1 MKKIINGKKY
11 DTETARVIGSY
22 DNNMNYSDFRWY
34 EETLYRKKNGEFFMY
49 GEGGGL
55 SRYRTCLSNN
65 SFCEGCG
72 IIPMTEDDAKA
83 WVEKHLSYED
93 YVRIFGEPD
102 E

>member
-11 DTETARVIGSY
+11 DTETARVIGFY

-55 SRYRTCLSNN
+55 SPYRKRYADGWG
-65 SFCEGCG
+65 EGSQL
-72 IIPMTEDDAKA
+72 ILVTEDDAKA

-93 YVRIFGEPD
+93 YVDLFGEP
-102 E
+102 EE